1 MSELTPQGQ
10 HIVTDVAAR
19 YGLGEDLVRTLL
31 QAVAAGGGQM
41 AQFSHP
47 ALGGMGQWSLGGMV
61 MIGDMFNNALKARVD
76 AVCTELAAMM
86 RDVPVFVSASGGGS
100 FGEWWPEG
108 LGRPSTSGGQNDQRY
123 AFFPDARRLVVDD
136 GGQVSVYDTG
146 QHLISGVAQQQ
157 GGGRTLTF
165 HSQFGEVRLTD
176 LPRIGNEQP
185 MPPPFAP
192 APPAAE
198 PIAPPAAPVA
208 PVAAAP
214 VAEARPL
221 RAGPA
226 PRSALPAEH
235 EALFAAIERLADL
248 QARGILSAEEF
259 AAKKTDLLSRL

>member
-76 AVCTELAAMM
+76 AVCTELATLM
-86 RDVPVFVSASGGGS
+86 RDAPVFVSASGSGS
-100 FGEWWPEG
+100 FGEWWPGG

-176 LPRIGNEQP
+176 LPRIGDEQP
-185 MPPPFAP
+185 MPPPVAP
-192 APPAAE
+192 APPAPA
-198 PIAPPAAPVA
+198 PIVPPAAPVA
-208 PVAAAP
+208 PAPP
-214 VAEARPL
+214 VAEARPIP
-221 RAGPA
+221 PA
-226 PRSALPAEH
+226 AAARSALPAEH

-259 AAKKTDLLSRL
+259 SAKKTDLLSRL